1 MMHNYGS
8 FFTFWIFVEG
18 HTRSHKVT
26 QGHKRSHKVTQGHT
40 RWSSG
45 DICRRVNALRPL
57 PPSWDP
63 VHTVHTDK
71 FTMTSPAKTK
81 FRKFSWGPCSLTT
94 TKNCRSSCNNNNNN
108 WGQGC
113 LPSNISPV
121 GNVSTHSHKVIKH
134 GQWSPTPVPLDV
146 CRKHQHFNEVR
157 MLEESDGFRTV
168 AHIWN

>member
-1 MMHNYGS
+1 MVL
-8 FFTFWIFVEG
+8 FLTFWISVTQG
-18 HTRSHKVT
+18 QTRSHKVVIWWHLSPG
-26 QGHKRSHKVTQGHT
+26 Q
-40 RWSSG
+40 
-45 DICRRVNALRPL
+45 CAL

-63 VHTVHTDK
+63 VHTVHTNK

-94 TKNCRSSCNNNNNN
+94 TKNCRSSCNNNN